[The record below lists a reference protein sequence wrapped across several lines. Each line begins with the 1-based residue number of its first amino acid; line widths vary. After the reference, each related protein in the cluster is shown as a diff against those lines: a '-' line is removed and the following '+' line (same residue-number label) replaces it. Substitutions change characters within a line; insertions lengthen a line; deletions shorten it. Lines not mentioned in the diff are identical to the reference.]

1 MVVVVVLWAGVG
13 VAALLWTRSWMR
25 WLRLRRRPLLHC
37 DQLSSVKDGSPV
49 TVGGTTAPD
58 TGRVGPWS
66 RTPCV
71 WHGETVRRG
80 HRDGSG
86 YVDWRTDVA
95 RGDGDRG
102 IYHGG
107 VRVEVAEELG
117 RQGLF
122 ALRAPMIARSYQ
134 DNGRERDGL
143 KRQYSVTEELVRP
156 AIAMIVTGTLLIDP
170 DGTRRLIRGGWAD
183 GTAEGDPA
191 EVRGR
196 FSAYR
201 RRLLI
206 VGLVL
211 TAVAGPL
218 TTLVATGTL

>member
-1 MVVVVVLWAGVG
+1 MAVVVAWVGVG
-13 VAALLWTRSWMR
+13 VAALVWTRSWMR
-25 WLRLRRRPLLHC
+25 WLRLRRRPVLRC
-37 DQLSSVKDGSPV
+37 DQLDSVKDGSPV
-49 TVGGTTAPD
+49 TVGGSTAPD
-58 TGRVGPWS
+58 SGAVGPWS

-86 YVDWRTDVA
+86 YVDWRTDVE
-95 RGDGDRG
+95 RGEGDRG
-102 IYHGG
+102 IRHGG
-107 VRVEVAEELG
+107 VRVEVAEDLA

-143 KRQYSVTEELVRP
+143 KRPYSVTEDVVRP
-156 AIAMIVTGTLLIDP
+156 ATAMIVTGTLLIEA
-170 DGTRRLIRGGWAD
+170 DGTRRLVRGGWAD

-201 RRLLI
+201 RRVLI

-211 TAVAGPL
+211 TGVAATL
-218 TTLVATGTL
+218 TALLF

>member
-1 MVVVVVLWAGVG
+1 MLK
-13 VAALLWTRSWMR
+13 
-25 WLRLRRRPLLHC
+25 C
-37 DQLSSVKDGSPV
+37 DQLASVKEGSPV
-49 TVGGTTAPD
+49 TVGGRTGPD
-58 TGRVGPWS
+58 KGLVGPWS

-80 HRDGSG
+80 HRDGGG

-95 RGDGDRG
+95 KGDGDRG

-107 VRVEVAEELG
+107 VRVEVAEDLA

-122 ALRAPMIARSYQ
+122 VMRAPMIARSHQ

-143 KRQYSVTEELVRP
+143 KRPYSVAEDVVRP
-156 AIAMIVTGTLLIDP
+156 DVATIVTGTLLIEP

-183 GTAEGDPA
+183 GTAEGDPD

-206 VGLVL
+206 VGLILV
-211 TAVAGPL
+211 AAAGPL